1 MSVGAPDLAVRLDG
15 IVRQD
20 RGRLLSALI
29 AGLRDFDLAEEALAE
44 AVEAALRHWHRTGL
58 PRRPDAWL
66 LRVARRKAIDRI
78 RRSAR
83 WRDRSA
89 ELARLAQADQD
100 DAEEPP
106 PPIPDER
113 LRLILTCCHPALDP
127 KSRVALTLR
136 TLGGL
141 STAEV
146 ARAFLDAEPTM
157 AQRLGRAKAKIRDA
171 GIRFT
176 IPEPGEWE
184 PRFASVLSVVYLIF
198 NEGYSASSGE
208 GQVRADLCEEAIYL
222 ARLLTE
228 LRPDEAEGWG
238 LLSLLLTTHAR
249 AKARMDAEGTMVP
262 LAAQDRGLW
271 DRTLIEDGL
280 AALDRALTLLRP
292 GPFQIKAAIGALHV
306 QAKDHAS
313 TDWRQMLLLYSALLA
328 HEPTE
333 VVRLN
338 RAVVLAETGA
348 LAEALAETER
358 LGSVLATYQPYHAT
372 RADLL
377 RRTGDAG
384 GARQAYERA
393 IALSRTEDQRR
404 FLAGRLAEL
413 TSAPARGLRA
423 RWTHTA
429 AE

>member
-1 MSVGAPDLAVRLDG
+1 MSAGAPDLTVRLAEM
-15 IVRQD
+15 VRRD

-29 AGLRDFDLAEEALAE
+29 AGLGDFDLAEEALAE
-44 AVEAALRHWHRTGL
+44 AVEAALRHWLRAGV
-58 PRRPDAWL
+58 PGRPDAWL

-78 RRSAR
+78 RRNAR
-83 WRDRSA
+83 WRDRTA

-100 DAEEPP
+100 AAEEPP

-141 STAEV
+141 ST
-146 ARAFLDAEPTM
+146 EPTM
-157 AQRLGRAKAKIRDA
+157 AQRLSRAKAKIRDA
-171 GIRFT
+171 GIRFAV
-176 IPEPGEWE
+176 PEPAEWE

-208 GQVRADLCEEAIYL
+208 DQIRADLCEEAIYL
-222 ARLLTE
+222 ARLVTE
-228 LRPDEAEGWG
+228 LRPYEAEGWG

-249 AKARMDAEGTMVP
+249 AKARTDAEGAMVP
-262 LAAQDRGLW
+262 LAAQDRRLW
-271 DRTLIEDGL
+271 DRRMIEEGL
-280 AALDRALTLLRP
+280 AALDRALAHRRP

-306 QAKDHAS
+306 QADDHAS
-313 TDWRQMLLLYSALLA
+313 TDWRQMLLLYSALVA
-328 HEPTE
+328 HEPTD

-348 LAEALAETER
+348 VAEALAEVEQ
-358 LGSVLATYQPYHAT
+358 LGPALETYQPYHAA

-377 RRTGDAG
+377 RRAGDRDGARAAYQRAIRLSGTGD
-384 GARQAYERA
+384 QKH
-393 IALSRTEDQRR
+393 
-404 FLAGRLAEL
+404 FLARRLETLAADTKGLLATFGGQNPASGR
-413 TSAPARGLRA
+413 
-423 RWTHTA
+423 
-429 AE
+429 